1 MDVCGWR
8 EVEDEEEA
16 CFTCFVRDGVL
27 RGRREVGWKSL
38 MQVATQG
45 KSVNNVYCL
54 LVITCLSIGLA
65 VLMRKCLLDC

>member
-38 MQVATQG
+38 MQRKGRVLIMFI
-45 KSVNNVYCL
+45 VYCL
-54 LVITCLSIGLA
+54 LVSL
-65 VLMRKCLLDC
+65 V